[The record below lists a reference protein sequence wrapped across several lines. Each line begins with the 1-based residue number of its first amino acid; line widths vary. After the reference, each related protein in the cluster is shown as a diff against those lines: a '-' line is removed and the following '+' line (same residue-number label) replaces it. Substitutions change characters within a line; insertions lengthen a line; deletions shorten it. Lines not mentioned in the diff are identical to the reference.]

1 MKEEITKCYAVGYYG
16 YHDWKV
22 QIRDM
27 NVLKSGFVTHF
38 GELIEEVNKSNYLK
52 EQKEWIK
59 LSILQDYEQIKNR
72 IGKEKFKA
80 IEEYLELNPNLYL
93 SDIYYKETEWN
104 KFEEWYNKRKE
115 MWLLW

>member
-1 MKEEITKCYAVGYYG
+1 M
-16 YHDWKV
+16 
-22 QIRDM
+22 
-27 NVLKSGFVTHF
+27 
-38 GELIEEVNKSNYLK
+38 
-52 EQKEWIK
+52 
-59 LSILQDYEQIKNR
+59 SILQDYEQIKNR

-115 MWLLW
+115 M